1 MAIMLFAL
9 PVAAMADGCPKD
21 GEPVKT
27 IPYTKT
33 FRCTVSSIVVEGE
46 TGSVEYQE
54 CPGDEPAA
62 RAAAYYTGGSKPR
75 LPLPAI
81 NSLFPKSDKDSSAR
95 NWIAGK
101 AHCQSDNSIIID
113 YWAEGGCDGCER
125 SVQYIFSDE
134 GALQKTRL
142 IRQ

>member
-21 GEPVKT
+21 GEPVIT

-33 FRCTVSSIVVEGE
+33 FRCSVSSIVVEGA
-46 TGSVEYQE
+46 TVSDEYRE
-54 CPGDEPAA
+54 CPDIPAA
-62 RAAAYYTGGSKPR
+62 ETAYYTSGSRPR
-75 LPLPAI
+75 LPLPAV
-81 NSLFPKSDKDSSAR
+81 NSLFPASDRDFKDRTWFA
-95 NWIAGK
+95 AK

-125 SVQYIFSDE
+125 SVQYIFSEE

-142 IRQ
+142 LKH